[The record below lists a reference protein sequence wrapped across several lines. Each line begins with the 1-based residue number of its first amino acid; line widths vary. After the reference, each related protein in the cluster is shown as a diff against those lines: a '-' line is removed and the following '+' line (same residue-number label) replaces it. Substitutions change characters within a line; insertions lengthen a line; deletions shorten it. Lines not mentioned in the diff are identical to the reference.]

1 MLNFSHQSGMKTLA
15 AATILLALSACG
27 GASDDSN
34 GNNNMN
40 QLSRDVYPAAP
51 YGKDETSVIDNLAF
65 KNTDETEFKLEEI
78 FADEGNKLL
87 LISTSAGWCTSCIE
101 EQKKLQA
108 RHDQFSDK
116 GLYILLAT
124 FEDAGQQPATPEYA
138 KEWQE
143 RFNLSY
149 KVVADEPFLFQ
160 EYYDRDATPMVML
173 VDVDTMQILKIMT
186 GFDESVVDAII
197 DAKLGS

>member
-101 EQKKLQA
+101 EQQKLQA

-160 EYYDRDATPMVML
+160 EYYDRNATPMVML